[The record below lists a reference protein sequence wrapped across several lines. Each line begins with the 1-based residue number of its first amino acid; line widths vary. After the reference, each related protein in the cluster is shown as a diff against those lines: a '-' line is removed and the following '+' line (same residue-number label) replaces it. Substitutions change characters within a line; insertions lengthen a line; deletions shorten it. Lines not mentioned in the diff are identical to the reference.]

1 MAKKLGL
8 DNPLF
13 NIDQTEETTQETP
26 QKKKTGRPRS
36 NDIVRDNSVQAGLT
50 EEYTR
55 ATFIMKVETLDAL
68 KDYAFTKRISIK
80 EAITDIIDGF
90 IKDYEADPDNEPLLH
105 HKK

>member
-13 NIDQTEETTQETP
+13 NTDQTEETTQATP
-26 QKKKTGRPRS
+26 QKKIGRPRS